1 MILVLTTQ
9 AGDFSHLKFIDWL
22 NYLGASY
29 LIITGESILKGEKIF
44 SIIDNN
50 VYYDKVNL
58 TKEVSC
64 VFYRRWFTSSDV
76 QISTDEYLND
86 SINRNLTSEMYEI
99 RNFLFSN
106 LKRAVWI
113 PGADTINVNKLSVL
127 AEAGKCK
134 LNVPEYIVTNS
145 KTDLLG
151 FYNKYDGKIITKAIG
166 NFQKS
171 YTRKGEI
178 INPIY
183 TKNIDENLIRN
194 LSNTFFPSIFQ
205 EMIVKKHEYRIIY
218 FNEKCYATAI
228 LSQENSL
235 TILDSRINNN
245 AVESKIV
252 AVKLDADIEFKITHL
267 MKNLNLPIGSI
278 DLLHS
283 IDDKYY
289 FLEVNPVG
297 QIGGYSERCLLNF
310 EKDVIEELIRI
321 DKKNAK

>member
-1 MILVLTTQ
+1 MILVLTSQ

-22 NYLGASY
+22 NYLEASY
-29 LIITGESILKGEKIF
+29 LIITGESILKGEKSF

-58 TKEVSC
+58 TEEVSC

-76 QISTDEYLND
+76 QISTDEHLND
-86 SINRNLTSEMYEI
+86 SLNRNLTSEMYEI

-106 LKRAVWI
+106 LKKAVWI

-134 LNVPEYIVTNS
+134 LNIPEWIVTNS
-145 KTDLLG
+145 KTDLLE
-151 FYNKYDGKIITKAIG
+151 FYWKFDGKIITKAIG

-171 YTRKGEI
+171 YTKTGEL

-183 TKNIDENLIRN
+183 TKYIDEELIEN
-194 LSNTFFPSIFQ
+194 LSDTFFPTIFQ
-205 EMIVKKHEYRIIY
+205 EMIVKRHEYRIIY
-218 FNEKCYATAI
+218 FNERCYATAI

-235 TILDSRINNN
+235 TILDSRINNDS
-245 AVESKIV
+245 VESKIV
-252 AVKLDADIEFKITHL
+252 AVKLDANIEFKITHL

-310 EKDVIEELIRI
+310 EKDVVEELIRI
-321 DKKNAK
+321 DKKDAK

>member
-1 MILVLTTQ
+1 MILVLTSQ

-22 NYLGASY
+22 NYFDASY
-29 LIITGESILKGEKIF
+29 IIITGESILKGEKSF
-44 SIIDNN
+44 SIISDNI
-50 VYYDKVNL
+50 YYNDINL

-64 VFYRRWFTSSDV
+64 VFYRRWFTSLDM

-99 RNFLFSN
+99 RNYLFSN
-106 LKRAVWI
+106 LKNAVWI

-127 AEAGKCK
+127 AEAVKCK
-134 LNVPEYIVTNS
+134 LNVPEFIVTNS
-145 KTDLLG
+145 KTDLLK
-151 FYNKYDGKIITKAIG
+151 FYEKFEGKIITKAIG

-171 YTRKGEI
+171 YTKTGEI

-183 TKNIDENLIRN
+183 TKNIDEHLIRN
-194 LSNTFFPSIFQ
+194 LSDTFFPSIFQ

-228 LSQENSL
+228 LSQENNL
-235 TILDSRINNN
+235 TILDSRINNDS
-245 AVESKIV
+245 VESKIV
-252 AVKLDADIEFKITHL
+252 AVKLDADIELKIANL

-283 IDDKYY
+283 IDNKYY

-310 EKDVIEELIRI
+310 EKDVVEELIRI
-321 DKKNAK
+321 DKKDAE

>member
-1 MILVLTTQ
+1 MILVLTSQ

-29 LIITGESILKGEKIF
+29 AIITGESILKGEKIF

-58 TKEVSC
+58 TNEVSC
-64 VFYRRWFTSSDV
+64 VFYRRWFTSYDV
-76 QISTDEYLND
+76 QVSTDEYLND
-86 SINRNLTSEMYEI
+86 SLNRNLSSEMYEI

-106 LKRAVWI
+106 LKKAVWI

-127 AEAGKCK
+127 AEAAKCE

-145 KTDLLG
+145 KTDLLA
-151 FYNKYDGKIITKAIG
+151 FYKKFDGKIITKAIG

-171 YTRKGEI
+171 YTKTGEL

-183 TKNIDENLIRN
+183 TKNIDEDLIRN

-218 FNEKCYATAI
+218 FNKKCYATAI

-235 TILDSRINNN
+235 TILDSRMNNDS
-245 AVESKIV
+245 VESKIV
-252 AVKLDADIEFKITHL
+252 AVKLDAEIELKITHL

-310 EKDVIEELIRI
+310 EKDVVEELIRI
-321 DKKNAK
+321 DNKNAK